1 MGDFSA
7 NFHRPSAGIHT
18 VEGNVAGSRAAT
30 LSRKREAD
38 QEAFE
43 QRKKKIA
50 SDAERGKLGIDAK
63 FDADSKLSK
72 SEAEFRSKTVGLV
85 TAEEFKKATREAEE
99 MKKKKV
105 VGLFDI
111 DDDDDDDGGDGGGRG
126 KASSAT
132 GGIDEAELTEE
143 ERKKL
148 EKQRKKARKKALKK
162 KKKALSALSFVGAED
177 ADGIVDDADVD
188 DINPTGGTE
197 LKKNP
202 EVDTSFLPDKD
213 REAAAEAERLR
224 LRREWVR
231 KQKQMQEEM
240 LDITYSYWDGSGH
253 RRNVRCK
260 KGDTI
265 ADFLELV
272 RKDLSKEFRE
282 IANVGSD
289 ALRKFNWC
297 AIVSTLSASESF
309 VGHAAYHVVSISLS

>member
-18 VEGNVAGSRAAT
+18 VEGNVAGSRAAN

-43 QRKKKIA
+43 QRKKKIV
-50 SDAERGKLGIDAK
+50 SNAEKSKLGIGEK
-63 FDADSKLSK
+63 FDGNSKLSK
-72 SEAEFRSKTVGLV
+72 TEVDFRNKTIGLV
-85 TAEEFKKATREAEE
+85 TAEEFKKATREVEE

-105 VGLFDI
+105 VGLFDV
-111 DDDDDDDGGDGGGRG
+111 DDDDGRGDG
-126 KASSAT
+126 KTPTALED
-132 GGIDEAELTEE
+132 DESKLTEE

-162 KKKALSALSFVGAED
+162 KRKAMSALSFAGAED
-177 ADGIVDDADVD
+177 ADGIVDNSELLD
-188 DINPTGGTE
+188 DIKPACADDIGVE

-224 LRREWVR
+224 LRREWVQH
-231 KQKQMQEEM
+231 QKKMQEEM

-272 RKDLSKEFRE
+272 RKELSKEFRE

-289 ALRKFNWC
+289 ALRKSN
-297 AIVSTLSASESF
+297 
-309 VGHAAYHVVSISLS
+309 